1 MNNFRIWLQ
10 AEKFG
15 LPIAWKIDTN
25 LAIVLKSNV
34 TLFTELIR
42 DSFVQDTLYIN
53 NYLPIIR
60 IESKWAYLIFDFW
73 SCEVSNFPAQMHP
86 SNL

>member
-1 MNNFRIWLQ
+1 MNEPLTYSQ
-10 AEKFG
+10 VEKFG

-34 TLFTELIR
+34 TLFIELIR
-42 DSFVQDTLYIN
+42 DSFIHDTLYIN

-60 IESKWAYLIFDFW
+60 VESK
-73 SCEVSNFPAQMHP
+73 
-86 SNL
+86 